1 MRTVRFAACPLSVR
15 GRPFRTMV
23 ELRRPNERTCQNCG
37 RQEAWDSEEE
47 NWVVDGDVGAVYCLH
62 SWDITGEFSPVSG

>member
-1 MRTVRFAACPLSVR
+1 
-15 GRPFRTMV
+15 MV